1 MAPHRAKG
9 YHGLGYRDDQCYYQ
23 TQILISYFSLYIT
36 DRSQLYMSIV
46 FRIIFYENTSRLT
59 EFRLC

>member
-23 TQILISYFSLYIT
+23 TQILILYFPLYI
-36 DRSQLYMSIV
+36 DRNCICLYYLEIYFMRTQV
-46 FRIIFYENTSRLT
+46 V
-59 EFRLC
+59 

>member
-23 TQILISYFSLYIT
+23 TQILILYFPLYIYY
-36 DRSQLYMSIV
+36 RPGKEIAIV
-46 FRIIFYENTSRLT
+46 YVYII
-59 EFRLC
+59 

>member
-23 TQILISYFSLYIT
+23 TQILFLCFPLYIL
-36 DRSQLYMSIV
+36 QIAIV
-46 FRIIFYENTSRLT
+46 YVYII
-59 EFRLC
+59 